1 MLDEF
6 IQKKEQLEKVKE
18 NLMQAKQR
26 AEIVYW
32 QTIGRIAQLE
42 EIIKMIELKKL
53 QKDYDGSYN

>member
-53 QKDYDGSYN
+53 QKE